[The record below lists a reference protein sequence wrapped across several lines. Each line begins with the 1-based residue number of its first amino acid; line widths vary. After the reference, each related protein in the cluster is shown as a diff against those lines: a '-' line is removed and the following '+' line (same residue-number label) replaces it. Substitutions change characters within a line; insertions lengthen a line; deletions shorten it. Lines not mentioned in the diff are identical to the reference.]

1 VKIPLVMMAIWYING
16 VEVRR
21 LDGPQIS
28 QQPMNIINYLVSGS
42 GWAPE
47 PAEGNPLLTM
57 EVDYIRVYQR
67 DAFQGS
73 MVCGRMVG
81 RSPFGRSSQSSHVAR
96 PRKVTRPTTSVTVV
110 SATPPASAGSMPKRF
125 IS

>member
-1 VKIPLVMMAIWYING
+1 
-16 VEVRR
+16 
-21 LDGPQIS
+21 
-28 QQPMNIINYLVSGS
+28 MNIINYLVSGS

-73 MVCGRMVG
+73 MVCGNPAVG
-81 RSPFGRSSQSSHVAR
+81 A
-96 PRKVTRPTTSVTVV
+96 
-110 SATPPASAGSMPKRF
+110 AECPAVQ
-125 IS
+125 